1 MMLKFV
7 QDTPS
12 QRVVFGSGSLA
23 RLAEEV
29 ARLGLSRV
37 LVVATPGHGARLAA
51 LAADLLGS
59 SCAGVHAQAVVH
71 VPRAVAEAGIAEAA
85 RTGADGVVAMGG
97 GAAIGLAKAIAI
109 ASNLPIVAVPTTYS
123 GSEASPIAGTT
134 DGERKI
140 TVRDPKAL
148 PKTIIYDPDLTLGLP
163 PAVSA
168 ASGLNAIA
176 HAVEGLWIAERTPIS
191 CAMATEAMRLF
202 ADALP
207 KVVADGND
215 RDARAAC
222 LSASWLCGIVLT
234 SGTALHHKLAHVLGG
249 LGMPHAETHSIILPH
264 VTRFNLDAAPDA
276 HERLCDTLETNDPAH
291 ALGVMLSL
299 FPIPQALREVG
310 LPRDKIDFVA
320 AEAAKLNITA
330 PRSASEVEIRGILE
344 AAY

>member
-1 MMLKFV
+1 MLKFV

-12 QRVVFGSGSLA
+12 QRVVFGAGSLA

-85 RTGADGVVAMGG
+85 RSRADGVVAMGG

-109 ASNLPIVAVPTTYS
+109 ASDLPIVAVPTTYS

-148 PKTIIYDPDLTLGLP
+148 PKTILYDPDLTLGLP

-191 CAMATEAMRLF
+191 CAIATEAMRLF

-222 LSASWLCGIVLT
+222 LSAAWLCGIVLT

-249 LGMPHAETHSIILPH
+249 LGMPHAETHAIILPH

-276 HERLCDTLETNDPAH
+276 FERLCEALQTDDPAH
-291 ALGVMLSL
+291 ALGVMLSD
-299 FPIPQALREVG
+299 FPLPQGLREVG
-310 LPRDKIDFVA
+310 FDRGRIDAVARDVAGLSVKYPRPAGFEDVR
-320 AEAAKLNITA
+320 T
-330 PRSASEVEIRGILE
+330 ILD